1 MIAKRLV
8 FLFYGN
14 SYPWLRTMN
23 SFAEYGLFP
32 ITFKKL
38 SRMILV
44 SGFRVLALK
53 DMHFQLHVLT
63 RIPVIREVAVPS
75 VVFILQ
81 R

>member
-1 MIAKRLV
+1 MIARRLT
-8 FLFYGN
+8 FLFYRN
-14 SYPWLRTMN
+14 SHPGLRTVN

-38 SRMILV
+38 ARMSLV

-53 DMHFQLHVLT
+53 EMHFQLHVLT
-63 RIPVIREVAVPS
+63 RIPVIREAVPS

-81 R
+81 K